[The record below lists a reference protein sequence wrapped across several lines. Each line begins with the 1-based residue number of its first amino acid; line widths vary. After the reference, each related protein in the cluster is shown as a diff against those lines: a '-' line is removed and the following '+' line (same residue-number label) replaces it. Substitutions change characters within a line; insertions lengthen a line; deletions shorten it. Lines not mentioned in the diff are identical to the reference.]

1 MPTFDTDTMN
11 EIQDKVLT
19 NNVTDNPLMPYSK
32 VARKNKQLN
41 TNNKAVVSAVNE
53 LFSKSTQVEKYTT
66 DSVIAQNKIIG
77 DAINDPDM
85 LNKLKSV
92 APTIIDALVDTKNK
106 IDDLLNFILDDY
118 EDVFTVTTK
127 TSNFPL
133 THTPIGKI
141 KMFING
147 MRQFRTTFEY
157 DKDTN
162 SINWLFVPDKG
173 GFDIE
178 DSEVVF
184 EYDYNRELEQEQEQ
198 EEEEVENDG

>member
-127 TSNFPL
+127 VSNFPL

-198 EEEEVENDG
+198 EEEEVENNG

>member
-92 APTIIDALVDTKNK
+92 APTIIDALVDTKSK

-127 TSNFPL
+127 VSNFSL

-162 SINWLFVPDKG
+162 SINWLFVPEKG

-184 EYDYNRELEQEQEQ
+184 EYDYNRELEDKQ
-198 EEEEVENDG
+198 EEEVENDG